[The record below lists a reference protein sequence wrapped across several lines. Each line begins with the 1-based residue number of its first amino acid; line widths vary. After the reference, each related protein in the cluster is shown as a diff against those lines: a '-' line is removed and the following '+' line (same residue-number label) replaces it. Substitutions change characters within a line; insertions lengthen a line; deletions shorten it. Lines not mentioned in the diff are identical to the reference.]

1 MSSLNEKQL
10 KDYEDHGFV
19 APIDVLTLEEAKKIK
34 EEIEYIEK
42 KWPDELIGLG
52 RNNVHY
58 ISPIFDK
65 VCHNSKILD
74 AVESIIGKDILVGG
88 TTLFIKD
95 PDKKGF
101 VSWHQD
107 AKYIGFEPHNWVTA
121 WLAIT
126 DANEENGCM
135 RMWSGSHKEKIKEH
149 KDTFNENNLLTRG
162 QTVQN
167 IPLEDTTPNILKA
180 GQLSLQHPMIVHGS
194 GSNKSNTRRIGF
206 VIQSYIGTNVD
217 QVIGKVYVQQAR
229 GKDNFKY
236 HEHTKRPSELM
247 SKEDINIRIK
257 ANNELSKIFY
267 NDAKKQGKY

>member
-1 MSSLNEKQL
+1 MTPLNAKQL
-10 KDYEDHGFV
+10 KDYDDRGYV
-19 APIDVLTLEEAKKIK
+19 APINILSLEEVTKIK
-34 EEIEYIEK
+34 MEIEYIEK
-42 KWPDELIGLG
+42 KWPDELFGLG

-58 ISPIFDK
+58 ISPIFDQ

-95 PDKKGF
+95 PDQKGF

-107 AKYIGFEPHNWVTA
+107 AKYIGFQPYNWVTA

-135 RMWSGSHKEKIKEH
+135 RMWSGSHKEKIKDH
-149 KDTFNENNLLTRG
+149 KDTYNKDNLLTRG

-167 IPLEDTTPNILKA
+167 VPIEKTTPNILKA
-180 GQLSLQHPMIVHGS
+180 GQLSLHHPMIVHGS
-194 GSNKSNTRRIGF
+194 GPNKSNQRRIGF

-217 QVIGKVYVQQAR
+217 QIIGKVYVQQAR
-229 GKDNFKY
+229 GIDTFKY
-236 HEHTKRPSELM
+236 HEHTKRTIELM
-247 SKEDINIRIK
+247 DKKDIELKNK
-257 ANNELSKIFY
+257 ANEELSKIFY
-267 NDAKKQGKY
+267 KDAKKVGKF

>member
-10 KDYEDHGFV
+10 KDYEDYGFV
-19 APIDVLTLEEAKKIK
+19 APINVLTLEEATKIK

-58 ISPIFDK
+58 ISPIFDQ

-74 AVESIIGKDILVGG
+74 VVESIIGKNILVGG

-180 GQLSLQHPMIVHGS
+180 GQLSLHHPMIVHGS

-229 GKDNFKY
+229 GKDSFNY
-236 HEHTKRPSELM
+236 HEHTKRPIELM
-247 SKEDINIRIK
+247 SKEDVVLRIK
-257 ANNELSKIFY
+257 ANKELSEIFY
-267 NDAKKQGKY
+267 DDASKRGKY

>member
-10 KDYEDHGFV
+10 KDYEDYGFV
-19 APIDVLTLEEAKKIK
+19 APINVLTLEEATKIK

-58 ISPIFDK
+58 ISPIFDQ

-74 AVESIIGKDILVGG
+74 VVESIIGKNILVGG

-167 IPLEDTTPNILKA
+167 IPLEGTTPNILKA
-180 GQLSLQHPMIVHGS
+180 GQLSLHHPMIVHGS

-257 ANNELSKIFY
+257 ANKELSKIFY
-267 NDAKKQGKY
+267 SDAKKQGKY

>member
-1 MSSLNEKQL
+1 MLSNKELENYKTN
-10 KDYEDHGFV
+10 GFV
-19 APIDVLTLEEAKKIK
+19 APVDILTLEETKKIK

-42 KWPDELIGLG
+42 KWPDELVGLG

-58 ISPIFDK
+58 ISPIFDQ

-107 AKYIGFEPHNWVTA
+107 AKYIGFEPYNWVTA

-135 RMWSGSHKEKIKEH
+135 RMWSGSHKEKIKDH
-149 KDTFNENNLLTRG
+149 KDTYDKNNLLTRG

-167 IPLEDTTPNILKA
+167 VPIEKTTPNILKA
-180 GQLSLQHPMIVHGS
+180 GQLSLHHPMIVHGS
-194 GSNKSNTRRIGF
+194 GPNKSNQRRIGF

-217 QVIGKVYVQQAR
+217 QVLGKVFVQQAR
-229 GKDNFKY
+229 GKDAFEY
-236 HEHTKRPSELM
+236 HEHTKRPVELM
-247 SKEDINIRIK
+247 SKKDIELKNK
-257 ANNELSKIFY
+257 ANEELSKIFY
-267 NDAKKQGKY
+267 KDAKKIGKF

>member
-1 MSSLNEKQL
+1 MTSLTSKQL

-19 APIDVLTLEEAKKIK
+19 SPIDVLTPDEANEIK
-34 EEIEYIEK
+34 EEIEKIEK
-42 KWPDELIGLG
+42 KWPDELDGLG
-52 RNNVHY
+52 RNYVHM
-58 ISPIFDK
+58 ISPVFDK

-95 PDKKGF
+95 PDNKGF

-121 WLAIT
+121 WLAVT

-135 RMWSGSHKEKIKEH
+135 RMWAGTHKEKIREH
-149 KDTFNENNLLTRG
+149 KDTFNESNLLTRG

-167 IPLEDTTPNILKA
+167 VPLEKTIPNELKA
-180 GQLSLQHPMIVHGS
+180 GQLSLHHPMIVHGS
-194 GSNKSNTRRIGF
+194 TPNRSKSRRIGF

-229 GKDNFKY
+229 GTDKFKY
-236 HEHTKRPSELM
+236 HEHIKRPVELM
-247 SKEDINIRIK
+247 NKNDMILKNK
-257 ANNELSKIFY
+257 ANEELSKIFY
-267 NDAKKQGKY
+267 KDAKKVGKY

>member
-58 ISPIFDK
+58 ISPIFDQ

-74 AVESIIGKDILVGG
+74 VVESIIGKNILVGG

-180 GQLSLQHPMIVHGS
+180 GQLSLHHPMIVHGS

-257 ANNELSKIFY
+257 ANKELSKIFY
-267 NDAKKQGKY
+267 DDAKKQGKY

>member
-1 MSSLNEKQL
+1 MSLLNAKQL
-10 KDYEDHGFV
+10 KDYNDNGFIS
-19 APIDVLTLEEAKKIK
+19 PIDILSVEEATEIKK
-34 EEIEYIEK
+34 EIEYIEK

-107 AKYIGFEPHNWVTA
+107 AKYIGFEPYNWVTA

-126 DANEENGCM
+126 DANEKNGCM
-135 RMWSGSHKEKIKEH
+135 RMLSGSHKENLRHHEQKF
-149 KDTFNENNLLTRG
+149 DENNLLTRG
-162 QTVQN
+162 QTIKNVSLDKTD
-167 IPLEDTTPNILKA
+167 PVILKA
-180 GQLSLQHPMIVHGS
+180 GQMSLHHPKIVHGS
-194 GSNKSNTRRIGF
+194 GLNYSDDRRIGF
-206 VIQSYIGTNVD
+206 VIQSYIGSNVD
-217 QVIGKVYVQQAR
+217 QVLGKMYVQKAR
-229 GKDNFKY
+229 GEDKYKY
-236 HEHTKRPSELM
+236 HEYSNIPTELM
-247 SKEDINIRIK
+247 GRKEVISQNK
-257 ANNELSKIFY
+257 ANEELSKIFY
-267 NDAKKQGKY
+267 FGSEKIGKY

>member
-1 MSSLNEKQL
+1 MSMLSSKEIKNYK
-10 KDYEDHGFV
+10 DHGFV
-19 APIDVLTLEEAKKIK
+19 SPINVLSSQETIRVK
-34 EEIEYIEK
+34 EEIEFIEK

-58 ISPIFDK
+58 ISPVFDQ

-107 AKYIGFEPHNWVTA
+107 AKYIGFEPYNWVTA

-135 RMWSGSHKEKIKEH
+135 RMWSGSHKEKIIDH
-149 KDTFNENNLLTRG
+149 KDTYDQNNLLTRG
-162 QTVQN
+162 QTVEN
-167 IPLEDTTPNILKA
+167 VPIEKTTPNILKA
-180 GQLSLQHPMIVHGS
+180 GQLSLHHPMIVHGS
-194 GSNKSNTRRIGF
+194 GPNKSNDRRIGF

-217 QVIGKVYVQQAR
+217 QVLGKIFVQQAR
-229 GKDNFKY
+229 GKDTFKY
-236 HEHTKRPSELM
+236 HEHTKRTVKLM
-247 SKEDINIRIK
+247 NKNDMILKNK
-257 ANNELSKIFY
+257 ANEELSKIFY
-267 NDAKKQGKY
+267 KDSKKIGKY

>member
-19 APIDVLTLEEAKKIK
+19 APIDILTLKESTKIK

-42 KWPDELIGLG
+42 KWPNELVGLG
-52 RNNVHY
+52 RNNIHY
-58 ISPIFDK
+58 ISPIFDQ

-107 AKYIGFEPHNWVTA
+107 AKYIGFEPYNWVTA

-135 RMWSGSHKEKIKEH
+135 RMWSGSHKEKIKDH
-149 KDTFNENNLLTRG
+149 KDTYDKNNLLTRG

-167 IPLEDTTPNILKA
+167 VPIEKTTPNILKA
-180 GQLSLQHPMIVHGS
+180 GQLSLHHPMIVHGS
-194 GSNKSNTRRIGF
+194 GPNKSNKRRIGF

-217 QVIGKVYVQQAR
+217 QVLGKVFVQQAR
-229 GKDNFKY
+229 GKDAFKF
-236 HEHTKRPSELM
+236 HEHTKRPVELM
-247 SKEDINIRIK
+247 SKKDIELKNK
-257 ANNELSKIFY
+257 ANEELSKIFY
-267 NDAKKQGKY
+267 KDAKKIGKY

>member
-1 MSSLNEKQL
+1 MLSSKEIKNYK
-10 KDYEDHGFV
+10 DHGFV
-19 APIDVLTLEEAKKIK
+19 APIDILSSQEATKIK

-58 ISPIFDK
+58 ISPAFDQ

-107 AKYIGFEPHNWVTA
+107 AKYIGFEPYNWVTA

-126 DANEENGCM
+126 DANEEN
-135 RMWSGSHKEKIKEH
+135 
-149 KDTFNENNLLTRG
+149 
-162 QTVQN
+162 
-167 IPLEDTTPNILKA
+167 
-180 GQLSLQHPMIVHGS
+180 
-194 GSNKSNTRRIGF
+194 
-206 VIQSYIGTNVD
+206 
-217 QVIGKVYVQQAR
+217 
-229 GKDNFKY
+229 
-236 HEHTKRPSELM
+236 
-247 SKEDINIRIK
+247 
-257 ANNELSKIFY
+257 
-267 NDAKKQGKY
+267 

>member
-10 KDYEDHGFV
+10 KDYEDRGFV
-19 APIDVLTLEEAKKIK
+19 TPIDVLTSEEATKIK

-180 GQLSLQHPMIVHGS
+180 GQLSLHHPMIVHGS

-267 NDAKKQGKY
+267 NDVKKQGKY